1 MFKKIGKNFHKKKFV
16 ELHKVNMSWGYT
28 ICRQNTNITV
38 AVHNLNMLVK
48 ITISV
53 QSAPVLSD
61 NMKDRLPDK
70 ATKFCAWVNP
80 TAASKKVLW
89 FAEDG

>member
-1 MFKKIGKNFHKKKFV
+1 
-16 ELHKVNMSWGYT
+16 
-28 ICRQNTNITV
+28 
-38 AVHNLNMLVK
+38 MLVK